1 MKAVEKLV
9 NGEEIDLEELPGR
22 ANQAQ
27 IQKVSEFVDNLLLVV
42 KTGFTLPCAVVP
54 SYRLMFTT

>member
-9 NGEEIDLEELPGR
+9 NGKEIDLEELPGR

-27 IQKVSEFVDNLLLVV
+27 IQKVREFVDNLLLVV
-42 KTGFTLPCAVVP
+42 KIGFSLPCVLLLINV
-54 SYRLMFTT
+54 